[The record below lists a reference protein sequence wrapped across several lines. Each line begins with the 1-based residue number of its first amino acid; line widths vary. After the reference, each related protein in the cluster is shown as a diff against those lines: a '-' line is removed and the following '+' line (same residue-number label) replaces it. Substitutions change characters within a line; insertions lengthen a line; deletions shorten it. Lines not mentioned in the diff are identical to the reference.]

1 MQKEEE
7 IKKLQK
13 LETWFGEAV
22 NATPERDWRSV
33 AKEDYAFYAGEQDS
47 EAILALLAK
56 QQRPGSVY
64 NEIKPKIDALVGLG
78 SDVRLNATP
87 VPVEETDL
95 ALADPIARIF
105 KFHQVKVQTSETEQC
120 CYEHAVKS
128 GRSLQGWFIDT
139 ENPFDPKI
147 VTHRIEGEHF
157 YLDSN
162 DNTLELEKSRYIFVE
177 KWLDEDEIKVIF
189 PKFDSELVK
198 NNPHVGTSSESML
211 QFFNEDSRKFRVV
224 ECWYREFEK
233 VVWFLNPLTE
243 KPEFLKEKDWKIY
256 VKNIEENG
264 GMETPQGFVELREPP
279 QGIPKPKKFIKYAFF
294 TSGILLEHGDNPY
307 TGFNADHF
315 PYALYGAFKNDVRN
329 RWFGAIT
336 MMKDPQ
342 RGFNTMLR
350 QLMHLLQTLP
360 KGILIHEAGTIIN
373 EDEYDTRSSAPNF
386 RLVVKEGAL
395 ARGAVKFETQ
405 PSISPVYGDLIA
417 KYDQLMKDLSN
428 VQDPLLAIQTT
439 SREPGVTARMR
450 QQSNI
455 VALFTLFS
463 NYKKSRMHAGR
474 QLLSFIQQYLPQF
487 KAARILGPQ
496 FAELMKTAP
505 DLLKDL
511 EIAEFDLQVEEGLE
525 GRTMRLAI
533 AQLLTEF
540 SQNNPNAIPPDVI
553 LEYSDLPAT
562 VLNKV
567 REFNQQQS
575 EASQQEADREFDLEM
590 RKIDSKIQMNHE
602 DNVTQL
608 EEAKIK
614 LLGKDSDNGNSRG
627 TNPREGGRSKKR
639 DSSKK
644 S

>member
-243 KPEFLKEKDWKIY
+243 KPEFLKEKDWKI
-256 VKNIEENG
+256 
-264 GMETPQGFVELREPP
+264 
-279 QGIPKPKKFIKYAFF
+279 
-294 TSGILLEHGDNPY
+294 
-307 TGFNADHF
+307 
-315 PYALYGAFKNDVRN
+315 
-329 RWFGAIT
+329 
-336 MMKDPQ
+336 
-342 RGFNTMLR
+342 
-350 QLMHLLQTLP
+350 
-360 KGILIHEAGTIIN
+360 
-373 EDEYDTRSSAPNF
+373 
-386 RLVVKEGAL
+386 
-395 ARGAVKFETQ
+395 
-405 PSISPVYGDLIA
+405 
-417 KYDQLMKDLSN
+417 
-428 VQDPLLAIQTT
+428 
-439 SREPGVTARMR
+439 
-450 QQSNI
+450 
-455 VALFTLFS
+455 
-463 NYKKSRMHAGR
+463 
-474 QLLSFIQQYLPQF
+474 
-487 KAARILGPQ
+487 
-496 FAELMKTAP
+496 
-505 DLLKDL
+505 
-511 EIAEFDLQVEEGLE
+511 
-525 GRTMRLAI
+525 
-533 AQLLTEF
+533 
-540 SQNNPNAIPPDVI
+540 
-553 LEYSDLPAT
+553 
-562 VLNKV
+562 
-567 REFNQQQS
+567 
-575 EASQQEADREFDLEM
+575 
-590 RKIDSKIQMNHE
+590 
-602 DNVTQL
+602 
-608 EEAKIK
+608 
-614 LLGKDSDNGNSRG
+614 
-627 TNPREGGRSKKR
+627 
-639 DSSKK
+639 
-644 S
+644 